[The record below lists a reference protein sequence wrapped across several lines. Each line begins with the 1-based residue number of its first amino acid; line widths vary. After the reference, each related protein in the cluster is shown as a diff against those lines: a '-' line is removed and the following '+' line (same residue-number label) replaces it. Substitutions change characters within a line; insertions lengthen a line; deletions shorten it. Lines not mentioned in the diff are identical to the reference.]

1 MTSTT
6 KAPAAFAWDEKNVAA
21 AAELYLALGKDVRNT
36 KPELAKI
43 AAAVGAKS
51 AQSVMSKLVSEGVY
65 EKSDAPT
72 STGGTA
78 TQKCQI
84 VNSVETILSLKKGS
98 LGTLGKANK
107 QELQMLV
114 DALIKTSDIKA
125 AEEKPAEDAA
135 AE

>member
-1 MTSTT
+1 MTT
-6 KAPAAFAWDEKNVAA
+6 KAPAAFSWDEKTVAKA
-21 AAELYLALGKDVRNT
+21 TELYNALGKDVRNT

-84 VNSVETILSLKKGS
+84 VNSIETILSLKKGS

-107 QELQMLV
+107 QELQMMV
-114 DALIKTSDIKA
+114 EALIKSSDTKA
-125 AEEKPAEDAA
+125 AETPKVEAE
-135 AE
+135 

>member
-1 MTSTT
+1 MTT
-6 KAPAAFAWDEKNVAA
+6 KTPAAFSWDEKNVAA

-114 DALIKTSDIKA
+114 DALIKTSDSKA
-125 AEEKPAEDAA
+125 AETPKVEAEA